1 MTKKVLSSL
10 MAFCIFSYSVVI
22 PSVVIF
28 DSGTDSSRQTAMVTV
43 KEPVK
48 TKTLTTVQP
57 PQQTDKTTEKP
68 ATKTN
73 QTAMTNPTT
82 VAVTKANQPA
92 TPATVSTKSAEVS
105 TTASKTTTPKT
116 VLSAKEYTMLVRI
129 ISAEA
134 KGEPLQGQ
142 VAVGAVILNRI
153 KSGKFPKTVTA
164 NVLKKGEFE
173 PVSNGQIWNEPV
185 ASAYKAAQLALKG
198 WDPTYGALYFYNPA
212 KTSSK
217 WIRSRTTIIQIGDH
231 VFAA

>member
-10 MAFCIFSYSVVI
+10 MTLCIFGYSVVL

-28 DSGTDSSRQTAMVTV
+28 NPGIASPKQETAVAV
-43 KEPVK
+43 EKPVK
-48 TKTLTTVQP
+48 AKTTATVQP
-57 PQQTDKTTEKP
+57 PQPSKTVAAKP
-68 ATKTN
+68 AEETN
-73 QTAMTNPTT
+73 QTATVKATN
-82 VAVTKANQPA
+82 VAATNQTA
-92 TPATVSTKSAEVS
+92 
-105 TTASKTTTPKT
+105 ASKPTAVVAASNAPAVSKSRAPQT
-116 VLSAKEYTMLVRI
+116 VLSAKEYNMLVRI

-142 VAVGAVILNRI
+142 VAVGAVILNRM
-153 KSGKFPKTVTA
+153 KSGKFPSTVTA
-164 NVLKKGEFE
+164 NVLKRGEFE

-185 ASAYKAAQLALKG
+185 SSAHKAAQLALKG

-212 KTSSK
+212 KTSSR